1 MIQLKNIHKRYQM
14 GENVVDALRGVSL
27 DIARGDFMSIVGASG
42 SGKTTL
48 MNIIGC
54 LDIPTSGHY
63 ILEDEDVSNFGR
75 DRLALLRNTKI
86 GFVFQNF
93 NLLGRLTALENV
105 EMPLI
110 FRGEDKW
117 VRREKAAIALE
128 RVGLESRMMHK
139 PNQLSG
145 GQQQRVAIARAIVG
159 EPSVLLADE
168 PTGNLDTASGQDI
181 LRLLTSLNNGGTTVV
196 LITHDPRI
204 AAFSRRSIVL
214 SDGRI
219 ISNRID

>member
-1 MIQLKNIHKRYQM
+1 LIQLKNIHKRYQM